1 MSKNDLTVAEKL
13 RHLYELQLI
22 DSELAEIE
30 TLKGEL
36 PMEVADLEDEV
47 AGLETRAQ
55 KTKQSVE
62 DVKTDINKYNSSIK
76 DSEALIIKYQKQLD
90 NVKNNREFEALTKEL
105 ELQQLEIQLLEKK
118 IREFNITLQNRVETE
133 TGTADKLHSK
143 QADLELKQNELAAII
158 TKTEKEEEKLK
169 RKSDKAAKGIEDRL
183 LKAYNK
189 IKKAYHN
196 HLAVVTVTR
205 SSCGGCFNKIPPQ
218 LQLEIA
224 LRKKIIACEH
234 CGRILVDENIL
245 DPSGD
250 AAPIIVTENT

>member
-1 MSKNDLTVAEKL
+1 MSKNDISVAEKL
-13 RHLYELQLI
+13 RRLYELQLI

-47 AGLETRAQ
+47 AGLQTRLH
-55 KTKQSVE
+55 KIDHSIDE
-62 DVKTDINKYNSSIK
+62 VKAEVAKHNANIK
-76 DSEALIIKYQKQLD
+76 DSDALIIKYQKQLD

-118 IREFNITLQNRVETE
+118 IRELNINIQGKQETQQSTSE
-133 TGTADKLHSK
+133 KLTSK
-143 QADLELKQNELAAII
+143 QSDLELKKNELAAII
-158 TKTEKEEEKLK
+158 AKTEKEEEKLK
-169 RKSDKAAKGIEDRL
+169 KKSDKASKVIEERL
-183 LKAYNK
+183 LKAYAK

-205 SSCGGCFNKIPPQ
+205 NACGGCFNKIPPQ

-245 DPSGD
+245 ESINDV
-250 AAPIIVTENT
+250 APVPTLDN

>member
-1 MSKNDLTVAEKL
+1 MSKNDISVAEKL
-13 RHLYELQLI
+13 RRLYELQLI

-47 AGLETRAQ
+47 AGLHTRLQ
-55 KTKQSVE
+55 KIDQSIDE
-62 DVKTDINKYNSSIK
+62 VKNEIVKHNANIK
-76 DSEALIIKYQKQLD
+76 DSEALIVKYQKQLD

-118 IREFNITLQNRVETE
+118 IRELNVNIAAKQETQQS
-133 TGTADKLHSK
+133 TAEKLKSK
-143 QADLELKQNELAAII
+143 NADLELKKNELAAII
-158 TKTEKEEEKLK
+158 AKTEKEEEKLK
-169 RKSDKAAKGIEDRL
+169 KKSEKASKVIEERL
-183 LKAYNK
+183 LKAYTK

-205 SSCGGCFNKIPPQ
+205 NACGGCFNKIPPQ

-245 DPSGD
+245 EAAND
-250 AAPIIVTENT
+250 AAPITTIDN

>member
-1 MSKNDLTVAEKL
+1 MSKNDVSVAEKL
-13 RHLYELQLI
+13 KRLYELQLI

-47 AGLETRAQ
+47 AGLQTRQ
-55 KTKQSVE
+55 DKIESSINE
-62 DVKTDINKYNSSIK
+62 VKSDINKHTTNIK

-105 ELQQLEIQLLEKK
+105 ELQKLEIQLLEKK
-118 IREFNITLQNRVETE
+118 IRELN
-133 TGTADKLHSK
+133 GTILSK
-143 QADLELKQNELAAII
+143 QETNLATTERFNAKVADLALKKNELANII
-158 TKTEKEEEKLK
+158 AKTEKEEDKLRKKSEKASKL
-169 RKSDKAAKGIEDRL
+169 IEERL
-183 LKAYNK
+183 LKAYAK

-205 SSCGGCFNKIPPQ
+205 NACGGCFNKIPPQ
-218 LQLEIA
+218 LQLEIG

-245 DPSGD
+245 ESNLDVVTSND
-250 AAPIIVTENT
+250 II